1 MQTTKFD
8 FNQKEIYTLQEAC
21 IYMGISKST
30 MYKLTSQSRAI
41 TFFKPSGKL
50 IYFRKKDL
58 DDFMLRNINLS
69 IEKQMEDKFNQI
81 KKA

>member
-1 MQTTKFD
+1 MQTNLND
-8 FNQKEIYTLQEAC
+8 FSQKEIYTLQEAC
-21 IYMGISKST
+21 VYMGISKST
-30 MYKLTSQSRAI
+30 MYKLTSQTRAI

-69 IEKQMEDKFNQI
+69 VEKQMEDKFNQI